1 MNPIPIQDVKDRAI
15 AVSKEHNPA
24 FTSFTVTSVISHVL
38 DGYMVTVTCQNQA
51 TEEDVFIH
59 VTAESARRYYDIEEL
74 ANLVGTY
81 SSRPKTPAE
90 LFWDRVGFHGILA
103 VLIFIVLAIV
113 TIQTKGA
120 TSPPEYLLAAFSII
134 IGFYFGRFTKAQ

>member
-15 AVSKEHNPA
+15 VVAKEHNPA

-59 VTAESARRYYDIEEL
+59 VVRSTL
-74 ANLVGTY
+74 
-81 SSRPKTPAE
+81 
-90 LFWDRVGFHGILA
+90 
-103 VLIFIVLAIV
+103 
-113 TIQTKGA
+113 
-120 TSPPEYLLAAFSII
+120 
-134 IGFYFGRFTKAQ
+134 